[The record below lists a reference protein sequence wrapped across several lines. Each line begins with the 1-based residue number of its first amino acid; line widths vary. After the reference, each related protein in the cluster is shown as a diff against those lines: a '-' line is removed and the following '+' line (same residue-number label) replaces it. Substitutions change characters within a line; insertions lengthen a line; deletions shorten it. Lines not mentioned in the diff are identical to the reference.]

1 MPKWELT
8 NVTKCKCK
16 FTSQFLL
23 SFISTFDPIKLWFAQ
38 HLRNWNHE
46 RLFEMC
52 GYNQPGTTWDKSRK
66 PTSFEPDTS
75 ARSKHDRTVA
85 KMFSEPF
92 ASKCSCLGVKLPCR
106 LDLEVLKNWCAP
118 CHRAYMSTCVHLLGC
133 SSPLTA

>member
-23 SFISTFDPIKLWFAQ
+23 SFISTFDPIKGLPSISEIGIMNVCLNLWLQSAGNN
-38 HLRNWNHE
+38 L
-46 RLFEMC
+46 
-52 GYNQPGTTWDKSRK
+52 DKSRK
-66 PTSFEPDTS
+66 PTSFEPDMS
-75 ARSKHDRTVA
+75 ARSEHDRTVV
-85 KMFSEPF
+85 KMLSGPF
-92 ASKCSCLGVKLPCR
+92 ASKCSCLGVKPPCR

-118 CHRAYMSTCVHLLGC
+118 CHRAYMSTCVHLLGR